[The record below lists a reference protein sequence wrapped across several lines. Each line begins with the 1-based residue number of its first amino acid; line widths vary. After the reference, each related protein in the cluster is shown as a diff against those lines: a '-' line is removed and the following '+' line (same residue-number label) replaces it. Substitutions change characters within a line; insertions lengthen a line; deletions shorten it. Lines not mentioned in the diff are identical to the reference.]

1 MSTTAVVGDELHLRN
16 LWARLGE
23 GEHSTDAIRSL
34 CGIPES
40 WLSDLAVLTGAAST
54 ATRRLLD
61 TVPMLLHGLLTTTSM
76 QPERCVGHVRGPVLW
91 SETLNARAHTLGGDD
106 VFVCGVQGRDFDVA
120 ENHVLLGALDLVAR
134 AAALL
139 DSEAASLLSEEMLQE
154 IRNRAANAR
163 SLRGDKHLE
172 EVHRVRVTRSML
184 HTVRRGRR
192 ARQYAAAVDVMARRA
207 SPFDADALV
216 AVCDPTSR
224 GQLRA
229 LDLVLGALA
238 DRNEKIGPLRCD
250 GTEAMIGPIRYRNW
264 RHATSQGRYG
274 ILMGGLLMDG
284 PATTDGAARAALVSS
299 LEDRARDGRYCV
311 VATRDDAVIAVDM
324 ALGGRARP

>member
-1 MSTTAVVGDELHLRN
+1 MSTTAVVGDELHLRS

-34 CGIPES
+34 CGTPERA
-40 WLSDLAVLTGAAST
+40 LSDLAVLTGAASI

-61 TVPMLLHGLLTTTSM
+61 TVPTLLHGLQTTTSM

-120 ENHVLLGALDLVAR
+120 ENHVLLGALDLVVR

-139 DSEAASLLSEEMLQE
+139 DSEAASLLSEEMRQE
-154 IRNRAANAR
+154 IRARAASAR

-172 EVHRVRVTRSML
+172 SVHRVRVTRAML
-184 HTVRRGRR
+184 HKVRRGRR
-192 ARQYAAAVDVMARRA
+192 SRQYAAAVDVMARRA
-207 SPFDADALV
+207 TPFDADDLV
-216 AVCDPTSR
+216 AVCDPTTR

-229 LDLVLGALA
+229 LDLLLGALA
-238 DRNEKIGPLRCD
+238 DRNQKVGPLRCD
-250 GTEAMIGPIRYRNW
+250 GTEAMVGPIRYRNW
-264 RHATSQGRYG
+264 RHATQEGRHG
-274 ILMGGLLMDG
+274 ILLGRLLIDG
-284 PATTDGAARAALVSS
+284 PATTDGSARADLVSS
-299 LEDRARDGRYCV
+299 LEGRAREGRYCV
-311 VATRDDAVIAVDM
+311 IATPDDAVIAVDM
-324 ALGGRARP
+324 ALGGRTAP

>member
-192 ARQYAAAVDVMARRA
+192 ARQYAA
-207 SPFDADALV
+207 
-216 AVCDPTSR
+216 
-224 GQLRA
+224 